1 MSAKALMGDSFYEEM
16 MQDLDCLPANVQ
28 GWIKWMQETFNE
40 IMHTMSNALRHVP
53 DSLKTKEM
61 CIRAVE
67 ENPWQLK
74 DVATPYALR
83 YVPDRFITQEICED
97 PRVFFLI
104 LTVLKQKKCVK
115 RLLR

>member
-28 GWIKWMQETFNE
+28 RWIKWMQETFNE